1 MKNMKKITTVIVF
14 CLCFWQMS
22 SAQRRVTVGII
33 GGGGGNVFLDKDTDK
48 NSAQLNAA
56 FGVDMGYQVWRNI
69 YLNARSEYQQRYYF
83 IDPYLA
89 NTYNNGNYWKSRAAF
104 THHLG
109 LGLRTRSFYATA
121 GATFTDDVSGGE
133 QYEPNPLLC
142 GLMTPEELKKYLES
156 PSYET
161 FNNWGWFLNLGWTK
175 KIAPRTRL
183 LSEIQCT
190 QERFDGIKSNY
201 MQAFGALGFRMGLQ
215 FEL

>member
-1 MKNMKKITTVIVF
+1 MKKITTVIVF
-14 CLCFWQMS
+14 CLGFWQIS
-22 SAQRRVTVGII
+22 SAQHRVTVGII

-89 NTYNNGNYWKSRAAF
+89 NIYNNRNYWKSRAAL
-104 THHLG
+104 THQLG
-109 LGLRTRSFYATA
+109 LGWRTRAFYATA

-133 QYEPNPLLC
+133 QYNPDYLLC
-142 GLMTPEELKKYLES
+142 GLMTPQELELLEK

-161 FNNWGWFLNLGWTK
+161 FNNWGFFFRTGFTP
-175 KIAPRTRL
+175 KIGSHTRL
-183 LSEIQCT
+183 ITEIQWA
-190 QERFDGIKSNY
+190 QERNTNIKSNY
-201 MQAFGALGFRMGLQ
+201 LQAFGALGARVGVQ